1 MPEELRTLGRCGHT
15 LGARISTPSTCA
27 PWWLLCAVVKRMRVH
42 PSLAPERMVCSPTVP
57 WLHEPSIEYSFGR
70 LPFAAGGLRCWPHGG
85 PQNLVNSPL
94 PHVPVKHHGS
104 IGGGLGGGG
113 CGDGGGAGGGE
124 GVQPTHSKCAST
136 SSALPSLTWL
146 GLGVRGKGWG

>member
-1 MPEELRTLGRCGHT
+1 M
-15 LGARISTPSTCA
+15 
-27 PWWLLCAVVKRMRVH
+27 
-42 PSLAPERMVCSPTVP
+42 
-57 WLHEPSIEYSFGR
+57 HEPSIEYSFGR
-70 LPFAAGGLRCWPHGG
+70 VPFAAGGLRCWPHGG

-104 IGGGLGGGG
+104 IGGGFGGGG
-113 CGDGGGAGGGE
+113 CGDGGGAGGGGGGE

-146 GLGVRGKGWG
+146 GLGVRG